1 MMLSLLVV
9 REFKGCNARWTQLFA
24 IRLALSPSH
33 IVGLELDGDAYV
45 VVMNDLDNATRLINS
60 DLPLPNGIPPFVPI
74 SKPMYLSLY
83 NLRGCPAPPTDYDGK
98 MSSPSIKSL
107 QRQIRRLQEQILHA
121 NQTIQSAVQA
131 HARAV
136 AEVYQEYVALQNAF
150 VMSLASQTAIQR
162 LVAIQNELNLLR
174 AERSSKELFIW
185 LAPNEKVRLLMTDQ
199 VSALDRRIELQDN
212 LRAEATANYILLANK
227 MTAFVTPSS
236 ESGQGQA
243 SEGLPDAS
251 LS

>member
-1 MMLSLLVV
+1 MQRAMD
-9 REFKGCNARWTQLFA
+9 A
-24 IRLALSPSH
+24 IIRNMFGPHS
-33 IVGLELDGDAYV
+33 IVHSRMELDGDAYV
-45 VVMNDLDNATRLINS
+45 VVMNDLDNAARLVDS
-60 DLPLPNGIPPFVPI
+60 DLPLPNGVPPFVPI

-83 NLRGCPAPPTDYDGK
+83 NLRDCPAPPTDYDGK

-107 QRQIRRLQEQILHA
+107 HRQIRRLQEQILYA

-150 VMSLASQTAIQR
+150 VMSLTCQTAMQR

-174 AERSSKELFIW
+174 AERSSKEFFIW

-199 VSALDRRIELQDN
+199 VSALDRRIEFQDN
-212 LRAEATANYILLANK
+212 LRAEATADYMLLANK
-227 MTAFVTPSS
+227 MAAFVTPSP
-236 ESGQGQA
+236 ESGQDQS
-243 SEGLPDAS
+243 SEGHPDAS